1 MSGSPEPIAAASR
14 SSRRSSSPSSSPR
27 NRARTARSSPTPSPP
42 GTGPS
47 CSTSRQGRISSSTPA
62 ARSAG
67 TAASPLVRWSNRLAL
82 VYYRLVDLREAQ
94 GVSGRVAEAR
104 VDAVGALLGS
114 LRELDTAALQLLVV
128 ATNVVG
134 RQEDGP
140 SEALRH
146 QVLHLA
152 GGLLV
157 HHRLARNGHQHDRKV
172 LLPRRADREPAE
184 VVELRQRYV
193 RANLHAELV
202 GVEGERLVLVMNP

>member
-1 MSGSPEPIAAASR
+1 MSGSPESIAAASR
-14 SSRRSSSPSSSPR
+14 SSRRSSRPSWSAR
-27 NRARTARSSPTPSPP
+27 KRARTARSSSTPSPP

-67 TAASPLVRWSNRLAL
+67 TAASPLVRWSNRLPL
-82 VYYRLVDLREAQ
+82 VYDRLVDLREAQ

-104 VDAVGALLGS
+104 VDAVGALFGS
-114 LRELDTAALQLLVV
+114 LGELHTAAPQLLVV
-128 ATNVVG
+128 ATDVVG

-140 SEALRH
+140 GEALRH

-157 HHRLARNGHQHDRKV
+157 HHRLARDGHQHDREV
-172 LLPRRADREPAE
+172 LLPRWAHREPAE
-184 VVELRQRYV
+184 VAELRQRYI
-193 RANLHAELV
+193 RANLHAELL
-202 GVEGERLVLVMNP
+202 GVEGERLILVMNP